1 MVTLWVLMGCATDAP
16 ESPYTNSAASEQGGA
31 HLGALAILERA
42 SLDLRGVRPT
52 LAEIAVLDA
61 DPATLDAT
69 LDGYLHDPR
78 FGARVR
84 DLFANIYLTRQ
95 DYWYVSAAEYGLG
108 DEPAFARSV
117 GEEPLRI
124 LSTIAEDDL
133 PYTDIVRAAWS
144 MGDENLG
151 AAWPTD
157 YPDGASGWQK
167 VHYTDNRPTAGVL
180 TTNGLWWRYM
190 TNTSNANRGRAN
202 AISRILLCEDYLSKP
217 IEFDRNINLL
227 DSNAVNSALQTNPG
241 CLACHATLDPIA
253 SYLWGFYYYDYSS
266 RTDTTYYHPE
276 REEYWQT
283 MTGAQPAWYG
293 SPGYSIDDLGR
304 QIAADPRLAEC
315 MTRQVYEQLLQRES
329 TLADTQALA
338 VQREAFVQHGMRLR
352 PLFASVIASDAY
364 RAAPSAVATHANRK
378 LMSADQLA
386 SAVEDITGFRFVYA
400 GYDMLQT
407 DTYGLRTL
415 AGGVDGVY
423 STRAADQ
430 STATMVL
437 VQERLAEAA
446 ARAVVASDQADPSH
460 WRLFAAGTLATT
472 PSSDPAAFAGQ
483 IAALHL
489 RIFGNHIAVDGPEVA
504 ANAAVWQSLYEAE
517 ATTEGAWADVV
528 ALLLRD
534 PAFIFY

>member
-1 MVTLWVLMGCATDAP
+1 MGMMWVLAGCAPVAP
-16 ESPYTNSAASEQGGA
+16 YAEAPGQPHASIDR
-31 HLGALAILERA
+31 LDDLALLERA

-52 LAEIAVLDA
+52 LAEIAALDA
-61 DPATLDAT
+61 EPSALDAT
-69 LDGYLHDPR
+69 IESYLHDPR
-78 FGARVR
+78 FGVRVR
-84 DLFANIYLTRQ
+84 DMFSNIYLTRQ
-95 DYWYVSAAEYGLG
+95 DYWYVSAAEYGLDG
-108 DEPAFARSV
+108 EPAFARAV
-117 GEEPLRI
+117 GDEPLRI
-124 LSTIAEDDL
+124 LSTIAEEDL
-133 PYTDIVRAAWS
+133 PYTDIVQADWS

-151 AAWPTD
+151 TAWPTD
-157 YPDGASGWQK
+157 YPDGETGWQK
-167 VHYTDNRPTAGVL
+167 VHYTDGRPTAGVL

-227 DSNAVNSALQTNPG
+227 DNNAVNSALQTNAG
-241 CLACHATLDPIA
+241 CLACHSTLDPIA

-266 RTDTTYYHPE
+266 RADTTYYHPE

-293 SPGYSIDDLGR
+293 TSGYSIEDLGR

-315 MTRQVYEQLLQRES
+315 MTRQVYELMLQRES

-338 VQREAFVQHGMRLR
+338 DQREAFVQHGLTLR
-352 PLFASVIASDAY
+352 PLFASVVQSDAY
-364 RAAPSAVATHANRK
+364 RAAPSSEATHANRK

-386 SAVEDITGFRFVYA
+386 SAVEDITGFRYTYA

-415 AGGVDGVY
+415 AGGVDGIY

-446 ARAVVASDQADPSH
+446 ANAVVASDNADPANA
-460 WRLFAAGTLATT
+460 RLFPAGALQLTPLSNPDGFAAQVAT
-472 PSSDPAAFAGQ
+472 
-483 IAALHL
+483 LHL
-489 RIFGNHIAVDGPEVA
+489 RIFGHQIPLDGPEVT
-504 ANAAVWQSLYEAE
+504 ANAAVWQQLYTAE
-517 ATTEGAWADVV
+517 GTTEAAWADLV